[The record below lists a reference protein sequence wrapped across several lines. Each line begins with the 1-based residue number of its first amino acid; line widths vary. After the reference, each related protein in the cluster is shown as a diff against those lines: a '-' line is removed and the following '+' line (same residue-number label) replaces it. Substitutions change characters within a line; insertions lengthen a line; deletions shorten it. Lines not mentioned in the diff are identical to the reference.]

1 MDVLR
6 YIKPSNLS
14 IQMVYDAWAWS
25 INDKIIY
32 EYTSWKPEDNFNA
45 IYDDMPM
52 EGWWPWPKKEEP
64 GVSEKGTEGTMLK

>member
-45 IYDDMPM
+45 TYDDMPL
-52 EGWWPWPKKEEP
+52 EGWWP
-64 GVSEKGTEGTMLK
+64 